1 MLSRPSI
8 KFDEKAQNQMDSQV
22 PDQWNDLQDIRV
34 LLKGRHPGWQMHSIY
49 KTMIENPPER
59 IRFLLEK
66 PGVISLPDFRPL
78 IRAFRS
84 KSKLGALFGYPL
96 PLLSMLS
103 SRVEA
108 SQDWSVVF
116 GAQTIIR
123 SSSPWVA
130 DAEFVTA
137 LTAYGSLSLSRRVI
151 ETALMSKQ
159 CKAILPWSSFG
170 EKSFLSNL
178 DCHNFNEKIK
188 VIRLAVPSKNVKRK
202 TERKK
207 IRLLFVGTSNA
218 SNTPFSFEYK
228 GGREIIEAFSVIES
242 KYDNAELVIRSDL
255 PSDCLLRCKN
265 LKNVKTLR
273 GYLSKDE
280 MGNLYATS
288 DILVNPTFEMT
299 NTSMIEAMSYGIPVV
314 TTDLYDHGEL
324 VRPYETGLLV
334 TPPANLPYFSG
345 PNIPNNYTSEFTR
358 YLVKPHAIVVK
369 ELIATLSQL
378 IEESRLLNRLS
389 VGAKHL
395 VEKGLYSL
403 QRRNMML
410 REALEGAMS
419 R

>member
-1 MLSRPSI
+1 
-8 KFDEKAQNQMDSQV
+8 
-22 PDQWNDLQDIRV
+22 
-34 LLKGRHPGWQMHSIY
+34 MHTIY
-49 KTMIENPPER
+49 KTMIENPPEG

-78 IRAFRS
+78 IRTFRS

-103 SRVEA
+103 SRVEG
-108 SQDWSVVF
+108 SQDWSMVF

-178 DCHNFNEKIK
+178 DCHNFREKIK

-202 TERKK
+202 TERRK

-228 GGREIIEAFSVIES
+228 GGREIIEAFSVIET
-242 KYDNAELVIRSDL
+242 KYDNVELVIRSDL
-255 PSDCLLRCKN
+255 PGDCLLRCKN

-273 GYLSKDE
+273 GYLSIDQ
-280 MGNLYATS
+280 MGDLYQTC

-334 TPPANLPYFSG
+334 PPPANLPYFSG
-345 PNIPNNYTSEFTR
+345 PYIPNNYTSEFTR

-369 ELIATLSQL
+369 ELIATLSLL
-378 IEESRLLNRLS
+378 IEESRLLTRLS

-403 QRRNMML
+403 QRRNIML
-410 REALEGAMS
+410 REALEGATS